1 MRIVKNISFYIVI
14 SFIICVVSDYI
25 KSSFLSNFL
34 ITNIINLQI
43 TLLAINTATLGLIIS
58 KIYEILK
65 EYPLIDLAQPIKEMK
80 VSLKEQIILIG
91 ISFISLILLNNNL
104 ENIIDFEHK
113 KLILNIILLS
123 VLVYCIDILRD
134 TGKAVFVII
143 DLISGINKNK

>member
-1 MRIVKNISFYIVI
+1 M
-14 SFIICVVSDYI
+14 VSDYI

>member
-80 VSLKEQIILIG
+80 VTLKEQIILIG
-91 ISFISLILLNNNL
+91 ISFMSLILLNNNL

>member
-1 MRIVKNISFYIVI
+1 M
-14 SFIICVVSDYI
+14 
-25 KSSFLSNFL
+25 SNFL